1 MQSHQRSM
9 PLTSKMSGH
18 KRRPS
23 IGKEMP
29 ISSLLINLSNNN
41 NRHDSMTR
49 DGKSPEREIP
59 PIYFHLSEVNDNS
72 DKQLLDNPCLNC
84 SGNTNSNICDMENLT
99 VNKLCSVLCTDECK
113 EDDNN
118 SMVTI
123 KQSKKDFLNNMLL
136 DDNDRQTQELRA
148 KFDIKEFRGQLAVAE
163 ALARASMLTSPAA
176 KRRLQARK
184 VEFELDPEESINTQ
198 NEEERDYVPPK
209 ELLLYLVRYIL
220 SVQFHNFLCNGN

>member
-41 NRHDSMTR
+41 NNRHDSISR

-59 PIYFHLSEVNDNS
+59 PIYFHLSEVNDDS
-72 DKQLLDNPCLNC
+72 DKQLSDNTCLNC
-84 SGNTNSNICDMENLT
+84 SGNTDSNICDMENLA
-99 VNKLCSVLCTDECK
+99 VNKLCSVLCTDDCK
-113 EDDNN
+113 INDTN
-118 SMVTI
+118 SMTTI

-184 VEFELDPEESINTQ
+184 IEFELDSEDSVYKQ
-198 NEEERDYVPPK
+198 NEDERDYVPPK
-209 ELLLYLVRYIL
+209 ELLLYLVRYLL
-220 SVQFHNFLCNGN
+220 SI

>member
-23 IGKEMP
+23 FGKEMP

-41 NRHDSMTR
+41 NRHDTISR

-59 PIYFHLSEVNDNS
+59 PIYFHLSEVNDDS
-72 DKQLLDNPCLNC
+72 DDKQQSDNPCLNC
-84 SGNTNSNICDMENLT
+84 SNDSNVCDMENLA
-99 VNKLCSVLCTDECK
+99 VNKLCSVLCTDDCK
-113 EDDNN
+113 IEDKN
-118 SMVTI
+118 SMTTI

-148 KFDIKEFRGQLAVAE
+148 KFDINKFRGQLAVAE

-184 VEFELDPEESINTQ
+184 IEFELDSEDSINRQ
-198 NEEERDYVPPK
+198 NDDERDYVPPK

-220 SVQFHNFLCNGN
+220 SI